1 MTSSSTR
8 TRPAPYQLL
17 VSAKFAT
24 LLQTL
29 QRLKVKLCNLFLILR
44 RKA

>member
-17 VSAKFAT
+17 VSARFAT
-24 LLQTL
+24 FAA
-29 QRLKVKLCNLFLILR
+29 NFAEI
-44 RKA
+44 